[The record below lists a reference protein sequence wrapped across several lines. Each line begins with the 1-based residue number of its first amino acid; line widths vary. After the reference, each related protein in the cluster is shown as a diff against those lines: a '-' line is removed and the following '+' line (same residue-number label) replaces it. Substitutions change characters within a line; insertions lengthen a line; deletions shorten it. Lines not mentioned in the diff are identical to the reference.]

1 MGVYGHMICFSF
13 KVKNKISKFFV
24 TYEFYFDY
32 EKSMLCALW
41 HDADARKPGKLTT
54 ASKLA
59 LYVIHW
65 NGPMIKLSFQ
75 S

>member
-1 MGVYGHMICFSF
+1 MTCD
-13 KVKNKISKFFV
+13 
-24 TYEFYFDY
+24 FYFDN
-32 EKSMLCALW
+32 EKSMLCVLW
-41 HDADARKPGKLTT
+41 DDAYARKTRKFTT